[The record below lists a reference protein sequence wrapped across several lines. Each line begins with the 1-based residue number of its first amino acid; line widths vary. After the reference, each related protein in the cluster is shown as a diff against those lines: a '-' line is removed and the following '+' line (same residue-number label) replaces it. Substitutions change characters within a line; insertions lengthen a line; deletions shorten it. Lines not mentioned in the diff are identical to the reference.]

1 MSWGLKRYY
10 GAGHLHFITC
20 SQRYG
25 FVVVGYVVMPEHFHV
40 LSSEPE
46 TGTPATVMQVLK
58 QRFAP
63 HVLHAQRQRGST
75 SQGLLWEPE
84 PRHIWQERFYDFN
97 VWSQGKRVEKLH
109 YMHENPVKRRLVL
122 EPGQWAWSSF
132 RGYAFD
138 EPGPVRLNLW
148 PEAKLKRTA

>member
-40 LSSEPE
+40 LISEPE

-84 PRHIWQERFYDFN
+84 PRQA
-97 VWSQGKRVEKLH
+97 GALL
-109 YMHENPVKRRLVL
+109 RLQRL
-122 EPGQWAWSSF
+122 EPGQTSREAALHARESGQATPGARTRTMGLEQLPWLCF
-132 RGYAFD
+132 R
-138 EPGPVRLNLW
+138 
-148 PEAKLKRTA
+148 

>member
-1 MSWGLKRYY
+1 MCCTRSASAVRLRKGC
-10 GAGHLHFITC
+10 F
-20 SQRYG
+20 
-25 FVVVGYVVMPEHFHV
+25 
-40 LSSEPE
+40 
-46 TGTPATVMQVLK
+46 
-58 QRFAP
+58 
-63 HVLHAQRQRGST
+63 GSRNH
-75 SQGLLWEPE
+75 G
-84 PRHIWQERFYDFN
+84 RQERFYDFN

-148 PEAKLKRTA
+148 PRRN